1 MVHYKQAIDGIARYI
16 DSEIVPKMDGLQK
29 WIFGTGAGI
38 AMRKADEIFHQLK
51 DHQLL
56 KALDLVKGEDIN
68 IELIYEE
75 LIKQANQS
83 AVKIE
88 IPLLGTLSLNK
99 DDIEKM
105 YRIIMYDY
113 LITKRHIPLFY
124 FKYLCYNTTKEAK
137 LWKVL
142 WNLF

>member
-1 MVHYKQAIDGIARYI
+1 MVHYKQAIDDIARYI

-38 AMRKADEIFHQLK
+38 AMRKADEIFHQFK

-56 KALDLVKGEDIN
+56 KALDLVKDEDIN

-105 YRIIMYDY
+105 YRIIMYD
-113 LITKRHIPLFY
+113 
-124 FKYLCYNTTKEAK
+124 
-137 LWKVL
+137 
-142 WNLF
+142 

>member
-1 MVHYKQAIDGIARYI
+1 MVDYKQAIDGIARYI

-38 AMRKADEIFHQLK
+38 AMRKADEMFHQFK

-68 IELIYEE
+68 IQLIYEE

-99 DDIEKM
+99 DDIEKI
-105 YRIIMYDY
+105 YRIIMYD
-113 LITKRHIPLFY
+113 
-124 FKYLCYNTTKEAK
+124 
-137 LWKVL
+137 
-142 WNLF
+142 

>member
-1 MVHYKQAIDGIARYI
+1 MVDYKQAIDGIARYI

-38 AMRKADEIFHQLK
+38 AMRKADEMFHQFK

-56 KALDLVKGEDIN
+56 KALDLVKGEDTN

-99 DDIEKM
+99 DDIEKI
-105 YRIIMYDY
+105 YRIIMYD
-113 LITKRHIPLFY
+113 
-124 FKYLCYNTTKEAK
+124 
-137 LWKVL
+137 
-142 WNLF
+142 

>member
-1 MVHYKQAIDGIARYI
+1 MVNYKQAIDGIARYI

-38 AMRKADEIFHQLK
+38 AMRKADEIFHQFK

-105 YRIIMYDY
+105 YRIIMYD
-113 LITKRHIPLFY
+113 
-124 FKYLCYNTTKEAK
+124 
-137 LWKVL
+137 
-142 WNLF
+142 

>member
-16 DSEIVPKMDGLQK
+16 DAEIVPKMDGLQR

-38 AMRKADEIFHQLK
+38 AMRKADEIFHQFK

-105 YRIIMYDY
+105 YRIIMYD
-113 LITKRHIPLFY
+113 
-124 FKYLCYNTTKEAK
+124 
-137 LWKVL
+137 
-142 WNLF
+142 

>member
-1 MVHYKQAIDGIARYI
+1 MIHYKQAIEGIARYI

-38 AMRKADEIFHQLK
+38 AMRKADEIFHQFK

-56 KALDLVKGEDIN
+56 KALDLVKDEDIN

-105 YRIIMYDY
+105 YRIIMYD
-113 LITKRHIPLFY
+113 
-124 FKYLCYNTTKEAK
+124 
-137 LWKVL
+137 
-142 WNLF
+142 

>member
-1 MVHYKQAIDGIARYI
+1 MVHYKQAIDGITRYI

-29 WIFGTGAGI
+29 WIFGTGASI
-38 AMRKADEIFHQLK
+38 AMRKADEMFHQFK

-105 YRIIMYDY
+105 YRIIMYD
-113 LITKRHIPLFY
+113 
-124 FKYLCYNTTKEAK
+124 
-137 LWKVL
+137 
-142 WNLF
+142 

>member
-1 MVHYKQAIDGIARYI
+1 MVHYKQAIDGIAHYI

-38 AMRKADEIFHQLK
+38 AMRKADEMFHQFK

-88 IPLLGTLSLNK
+88 ISLLGTLSLNK

-105 YRIIMYDY
+105 YRIIMYD
-113 LITKRHIPLFY
+113 
-124 FKYLCYNTTKEAK
+124 
-137 LWKVL
+137 
-142 WNLF
+142 